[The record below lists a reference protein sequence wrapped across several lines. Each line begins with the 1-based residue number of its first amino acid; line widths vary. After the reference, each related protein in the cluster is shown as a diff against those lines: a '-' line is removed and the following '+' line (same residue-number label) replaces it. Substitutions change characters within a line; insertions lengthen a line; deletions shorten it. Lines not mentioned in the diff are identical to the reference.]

1 MPRKKISTDAEIID
15 AIPDLGDNEQIVIED
30 TKRIR
35 KERSKPPEPVF
46 EPVSEPEIEVIEDE
60 IESEDDGRF
69 SETSIAA
76 GIFRGDDEFAR
87 DQFCTVH
94 IRRNPDSMNDHFV
107 NPNSA
112 VLNLPPLRNIDINTE
127 RADIEDIVRNMH
139 GGGHY
144 FFQIHYGNK
153 FRYSWKAS
161 LGDTPEQRRAAA
173 APKEP
178 QFQPAA
184 PPLAPAEPV
193 NPFDQFFD
201 ALEKQ
206 KRVKDLLF
214 GDEKQKLEAE
224 IERLR
229 TEIASKSEPA
239 PAPQSETL
247 AILERAIAANNPTL
261 QEKLFDIAFPPKDE
275 SSSHWIVELAKTF
288 FDHKDELA
296 GVAQMLLGGF
306 VAPRQPA
313 NLEALMRQ
321 QPPGGAPPQP
331 ASSTFRRRA
340 VPVPTTEPTGDID
353 VIDAEDATSDT
364 GSPNA
369 EESPNE

>member
-1 MPRKKISTDAEIID
+1 MPRKKISSDAEIIN
-15 AIPDLGDNEQIVIED
+15 AIPDLEDNEQIVIED

-35 KERSKPPEPVF
+35 KERSKPPEPVI
-46 EPVSEPEIEVIEDE
+46 EPDPETEIEIIEDE

-112 VLNLPPLRNIDINTE
+112 VLNLPSLRNIDINTE

-161 LGDTPEQRRAAA
+161 LGDTPEQRREAATA
-173 APKEP
+173 KEP

-184 PPLAPAEPV
+184 PQMAPPESV

-206 KRVKDLLF
+206 KRMKDLLF

-229 TEIASKSEPA
+229 TEIANKPEPS

-247 AILERAIAANNPTL
+247 AILEKALTANNPGL
-261 QEKLFDIAFPPKDE
+261 QEKLFDIAFPPRDE
-275 SSSHWIVELAKTF
+275 SSSHWIVELAKTVF
-288 FDHKDELA
+288 EHKDELA
-296 GVAQMLLGGF
+296 GVAQMLFGGI
-306 VAPRQPA
+306 AASRPQP
-313 NLEALMRQ
+313 NIETLLRQ
-321 QPPGGAPPQP
+321 QPPPTAAVEPSRSSFKRRI
-331 ASSTFRRRA
+331 AS
-340 VPVPTTEPTGDID
+340 EPTRTGVDEKNSEE
-353 VIDAEDATSDT
+353 AEATTHMTS
-364 GSPNA
+364 
-369 EESPNE
+369 